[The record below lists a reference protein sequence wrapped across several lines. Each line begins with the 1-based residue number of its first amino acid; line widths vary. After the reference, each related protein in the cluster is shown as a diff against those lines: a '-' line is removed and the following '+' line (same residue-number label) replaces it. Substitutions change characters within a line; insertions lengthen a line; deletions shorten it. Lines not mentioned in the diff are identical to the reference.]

1 MDAFAER
8 MEARK
13 QKELQ
18 EAAEQGKQAPVKT
31 YSAQLKIDILG
42 TSSANA
48 QETLA
53 LVVKLLSG
61 FDDIGGVQ
69 GDFV

>member
-1 MDAFAER
+1 MSFEQR

-13 QKELQ
+13 LKEMQ

-31 YSAQLKIDILG
+31 YPAQLKIDILG

-53 LVVKLLSG
+53 LVVKLLAG
-61 FDDIGGVQ
+61 FEDLAHVEGG
-69 GDFV
+69 FV